1 MRRSVKGTSIRT
13 AYYRPMK
20 RFFDLLCSGIGFA
33 ILSPLFVVIS
43 VFIKLDSPGP
53 VLFKQERIGRGFR
66 PFFIYKFRTMRHTA
80 HRSGLQITAGGDTR
94 ITRIGH
100 LLRNTKMDEWPQLI
114 NVLRGQM
121 SLVGPRP
128 EVRKYVEWYKDD
140 YKRILSVRPGITDI
154 SSITF
159 RDEESMLGGL
169 DDPEHYYVHSLLP
182 EKMRLAEEYIQ
193 HASLS
198 YDVKLMLKTLYKVM
212 LPSKESRR
220 KAASFRENVSDRERK
235 GST

>member
-1 MRRSVKGTSIRT
+1 MTRSVEGTSIGTR
-13 AYYRPMK
+13 YYSLMK
-20 RFFDLLCSGIGFA
+20 RFFDLVCSGIGFA
-33 ILSPLFVVIS
+33 VLSPFFVVIS

-53 VLFKQERIGRGFR
+53 VFFRQERIGRGFR
-66 PFFIYKFRTMRHTA
+66 PFLIYKFRTMKDNA

-100 LLRNTKMDEWPQLI
+100 VLRNTKIDEWPQLI
-114 NVLRGQM
+114 NVLRGHM

-128 EVRKYVEWYKDD
+128 EVRKYVERYKND

-159 RDEESMLGGL
+159 RDEEGMLGAL
-169 DDPEHYYVHSLLP
+169 DDPEQYYVHVLLP
-182 EKMRLAEEYIQ
+182 EKMRLAQEYIQ

-198 YDVKLMLKTLYKVM
+198 YDVKLILKTLYKVM
-212 LPSKESRR
+212 LPSKDFHID
-220 KAASFRENVSDRERK
+220 APSFREGVGSRKER
-235 GST
+235 